1 VKQLELRHY
10 QDSLIDEA
18 VRRMTSGGFFG
29 QGLFVGLG
37 LGKTIMAIEI
47 FKHLEATNVVKR
59 ALVLAP
65 PRVCELTWPDEIDR
79 WVDYQHVSYT
89 NLSGKT
95 PAKRKEYLMER
106 ADVCISTTDSVVWLA
121 KEFNTPAKLKRL
133 PYDFLIVDE
142 STAYKTW
149 GSQRS
154 KALRKILP
162 RFKRSLILTATP
174 RPNSVLDLFSQ
185 MFLLDKGD
193 TFGKS
198 VTRFKSRFGYQGG
211 FKGYVWTP
219 FIDADEKVN
228 EEIAPHIIRLD
239 TADEIDMPQLV
250 FNNIEVD
257 LTPTVRS
264 MYKQLE
270 DEMWLELSDTE
281 SITPVN
287 AGVRY
292 MACKQFTGGAVY
304 KTTPS
309 DTLGELPTREAAR
322 VHDAKLDLLME
333 TLEALQA
340 PALVAYQYQW
350 EHDAIMARL
359 QDKLL
364 VESINGQTKSKDA
377 AIAVKN
383 WNAGKL
389 DVLLCQPQGVS
400 HGVNLQY
407 GPGRDI
413 IWYGLTDLPEV
424 YQQFNGR
431 IYRPGVTSGVTVHHL
446 LVKSTVEQSI
456 AARLADKAAG
466 EKGMLDYLRDEYQQR
481 IRTNPK
487 KRVKKR

>member
-10 QDSLIDEA
+10 QSSLIEEA
-18 VRRMTSGGFFG
+18 VRRMTSGGLVG

-37 LGKTIMAIEI
+37 LGKTIMSLEI
-47 FKHLEATNVVKR
+47 FMALQAKGVVNR
-59 ALVLAP
+59 ALILAP
-65 PRVCELTWPDEIDR
+65 SRVCELTWPDEIDR
-79 WVDYQHVSYT
+79 WVDYQHFNYT
-89 NLSGKT
+89 NLAGKT
-95 PAKRKEYLMER
+95 PAKRKELLMER
-106 ADVCISTTDSVVWLA
+106 ADICISTTDSTVWLA
-121 KEFNTPAKLKRL
+121 KEFNTPGKLRRL

-154 KALRKILP
+154 KDLRKILP
-162 RFKRSLILTATP
+162 KFKRRLILTATP
-174 RPNSVLDLFSQ
+174 RPNSVLDMFSQ
-185 MFLLDKGD
+185 TFIIDDGE
-193 TFGKS
+193 TFGKA
-198 VTRFKSRFGYQGG
+198 VTRFKSRFGYMGG

-219 FIDADEKVN
+219 HKESDAEVN
-228 EEIAPHIIRLD
+228 AMLAPNVIRLD
-239 TADEIDMPQLV
+239 TADEIHMPQLV
-250 FNNIEVD
+250 YNTIECE
-257 LTPTVRS
+257 LKPKSRKQ
-264 MYKQLE
+264 YKQLE

-309 DTLGELPTREAAR
+309 DTFGELPTREAAR
-322 VHDAKLDLLME
+322 VHDVKLDLLME

-350 EHDAIMARL
+350 EHDEILKRL
-359 QDKLL
+359 RAAKL
-364 VESINGQTKSKDA
+364 VVSSINGQTKGKDA
-377 AIAVKN
+377 VLAVRN
-383 WNAGKL
+383 WNDGKL

-413 IWYGLTDLPEV
+413 IWFGLTDLPEV
-424 YQQFNGR
+424 YEQFNGR

-446 LVKSTVEQSI
+446 VVRNTVEQIIS
-456 AARLADKAAG
+456 ARLETKSAG
-466 EKGMLDYLRDEYQQR
+466 QKSMLDYLREEYKSR
-481 IRTNPK
+481 KT
-487 KRVKKR
+487 VKKK